1 MIWLALPAFA
11 APPDWWFAAPPGF
24 RPIRAEPPAL
34 WAFGNEAGTALVVR
48 WEDTT
53 TTPLPPGHQ
62 ERVVGAGRFVVESSG
77 RPAPD
82 AVDTLL
88 ATAGPG
94 LEAAAVVRSCAVPC
108 AGTESLTLFRDASGA
123 VQRVRF
129 RGDLQQCSHVA
140 TVWWDAAGNQLLVAN
155 DKPKSEEALAAHAK
169 AVAAVEAGLLAAGPF
184 PCGWVGPR

>member
-1 MIWLALPAFA
+1 
-11 APPDWWFAAPPGF
+11 
-24 RPIRAEPPAL
+24 
-34 WAFGNEAGTALVVR
+34 
-48 WEDTT
+48 
-53 TTPLPPGHQ
+53 
-62 ERVVGAGRFVVESSG
+62 
-77 RPAPD
+77 
-82 AVDTLL
+82 
-88 ATAGPG
+88 
-94 LEAAAVVRSCAVPC
+94 
-108 AGTESLTLFRDASGA
+108 LFRDASGA